1 MNEYVGLSIIDG
13 GKEHHNLSYGIFHRD
28 SFLYR
33 HIQEQERKIKM
44 AYVSCIGNP
53 FFSFNGVGTEYPAT
67 LKGEGVSTMPDNEFM
82 SIKEAIRE
90 VSNKVDDIHESVN
103 SLRVE
108 IADKYVKKEDFE
120 KVQAENNDV
129 HKTLYGWLIGL
140 LVAVIG
146 GVIGIISNILK

>member
-1 MNEYVGLSIIDG
+1 
-13 GKEHHNLSYGIFHRD
+13 
-28 SFLYR
+28 
-33 HIQEQERKIKM
+33 
-44 AYVSCIGNP
+44 
-53 FFSFNGVGTEYPAT
+53 
-67 LKGEGVSTMPDNEFM
+67 MPDNEFM

-120 KVQAENNDV
+120 KVQSENNDV

-146 GVIGIISNILK
+146 GVIGIISNLLK

>member
-1 MNEYVGLSIIDG
+1 M
-13 GKEHHNLSYGIFHRD
+13 
-28 SFLYR
+28 
-33 HIQEQERKIKM
+33 
-44 AYVSCIGNP
+44 
-53 FFSFNGVGTEYPAT
+53 
-67 LKGEGVSTMPDNEFM
+67 MPDNEFM

-103 SLRVE
+103 SLRIE